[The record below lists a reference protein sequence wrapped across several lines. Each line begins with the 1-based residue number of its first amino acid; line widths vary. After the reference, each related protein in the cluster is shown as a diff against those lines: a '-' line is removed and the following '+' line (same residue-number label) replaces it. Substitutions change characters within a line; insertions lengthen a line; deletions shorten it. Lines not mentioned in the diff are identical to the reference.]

1 MPPARKPVARRR
13 SPSKELPAT
22 RRRLTGEEARTR
34 IMDAALA
41 HLRTEGVHAV
51 TLAGLAKEL
60 DISHQAILHHFG
72 SRDGLV
78 AAVVKRAI
86 DAFESELAGALR
98 VIDGPLT
105 ASRVLLQRAFEVMAD
120 EGHGRLLAMLA
131 LSNESPKDLTSFE
144 TSKPIAM
151 VAKMAHALRLRDE
164 PDATYR
170 DTLFTVMLTAYVVL
184 ATSVFENAVTFGAG
198 LEPSAKVS
206 HEFREWF
213 ANHALAHM
221 EK

>member
-1 MPPARKPVARRR
+1 M
-13 SPSKELPAT
+13 
-22 RRRLTGEEARTR
+22 R

-78 AAVVKRAI
+78 AAVVKRAV
-86 DAFESELAGALR
+86 DSLESELAGALR
-98 VIDGPLT
+98 VIEGPLT
-105 ASRVLLQRAFEVMAD
+105 ASHVLLMRAFEVMAD

-131 LSNESPKDLTSFE
+131 LSNEPPPNIEAFE
-144 TSKPIAM
+144 KSKPIAM
-151 VAKMAHALRLRDE
+151 VARMAHALRLKGE
-164 PDATYR
+164 PDASFR

-184 ATSVFENAVTFGAG
+184 ATSVFEEAVTFGAG
-198 LEPSAKVS
+198 LEPSAKTS
-206 HEFREWF
+206 REFREWF
-213 ANHALAHM
+213 ATHALAHM
-221 EK
+221 EKR

>member
-1 MPPARKPVARRR
+1 M
-13 SPSKELPAT
+13 

-34 IMDAALA
+34 IMDVALA

-86 DAFESELAGALR
+86 DSFESELTGALR
-98 VIDGPLT
+98 VIEGPVT

-120 EGHGRLLAMLA
+120 EGHGRLLAMLV
-131 LSNESPKDLTSFE
+131 LSNEPRPDATSFE

-151 VAKMAHALRLRDE
+151 VAKMAHALRQRDE
-164 PDATYR
+164 PTAEYR

-184 ATSVFENAVTFGAG
+184 ATSVFEEAVTFGAG

-206 HEFREWF
+206 QEFREWF
-213 ANHALAHM
+213 ATHALGHL
-221 EK
+221 EKP

>member
-1 MPPARKPVARRR
+1 MPPRRKSVA
-13 SPSKELPAT
+13 

-60 DISHQAILHHFG
+60 AISHQAILHHFG

-86 DAFESELAGALR
+86 DSFEAELTGALR
-98 VIDGPLT
+98 VIDGARLSDGPND
-105 ASRVLLQRAFEVMAD
+105 ASRVLLQRAFEVLAD

-131 LSNESPKDLTSFE
+131 LSNEPLPNSAAYES
-144 TSKPIAM
+144 SRPIQM
-151 VAKMAHALRLRDE
+151 VARLAHVLRQKDA

-170 DTLFTVMLTAYVVL
+170 DTLFTVMLMAYVVL
-184 ATSVFENAVTFGAG
+184 ATSVFEEAVTHGAG
-198 LEPSAKVS
+198 LEQSAKLS
-206 HEFREWF
+206 HEFRTWF
-213 ANHALAHM
+213 ANHALAHL
-221 EK
+221 EKP

>member
-1 MPPARKPVARRR
+1 
-13 SPSKELPAT
+13 
-22 RRRLTGEEARTR
+22 
-34 IMDAALA
+34 MDAALA
-41 HLRTEGVHAV
+41 HLRTDGVHAV

-86 DAFESELAGALR
+86 DSFESELAGALR

-105 ASRVLLQRAFEVMAD
+105 ASRVLLERAFEVMAD

-131 LSNESPKDLTSFE
+131 LSNEPPPNTAAFE
-144 TSKPIAM
+144 QSKPIAM
-151 VAKMAHALRLRDE
+151 VAKLAHALRLKDE

-170 DTLFTVMLTAYVVL
+170 DTLFTVMLSAYVVL
-184 ATSVFENAVTFGAG
+184 ATSVFEEAVTFGAG
-198 LEPSAKVS
+198 LEPSAKLS

-213 ANHALAHM
+213 ANKALGHL
-221 EK
+221 EKR

>member
-1 MPPARKPVARRR
+1 MPRAPTSRQPPRKPARKPA
-13 SPSKELPAT
+13 P

-60 DISHQAILHHFG
+60 GVSHQAILHHFG
-72 SRDGLV
+72 SRDGLI
-78 AAVVKRAI
+78 AAVVRRAI
-86 DAFESELAGALR
+86 DRFESELAGALR
-98 VIDGPLT
+98 VLEGPL
-105 ASRVLLQRAFEVMAD
+105 AGSRVLLARAFEVMAD

-131 LSNESPKDLTSFE
+131 LSDENHDAAAESST
-144 TSKPIAM
+144 PIAM
-151 VAKMAHALRLRDE
+151 VAKMAHALRQRDE

-184 ATSVFENAVTFGAG
+184 ATSVFEDAVVRGAG
-198 LEPSAKVS
+198 LAPSAKLS

-213 ANHALAHM
+213 ATRALG
-221 EK
+221 

>member
-1 MPPARKPVARRR
+1 MPPRRKPVA
-13 SPSKELPAT
+13 

-60 DISHQAILHHFG
+60 GISHQAILHHFG

-78 AAVVKRAI
+78 AAVVRRAI
-86 DAFESELAGALR
+86 DSFESELAGALR
-98 VIDGPLT
+98 VLDGPLA
-105 ASRVLLQRAFEVMAD
+105 ASRVLLARAFEVMAD

-131 LSNESPKDLTSFE
+131 LSNEPPPAGSFE

-151 VAKMAHALRLRDE
+151 VAKLAHALRLREE
-164 PDATYR
+164 PEATFR

-184 ATSVFENAVTFGAG
+184 ATSVFEEAVVHGAG
-198 LEPSAKVS
+198 LEPSAKLS
-206 HEFREWF
+206 LEFREWF
-213 ANHALAHM
+213 ADRALAHT
-221 EK
+221 EKH

>member
-1 MPPARKPVARRR
+1 
-13 SPSKELPAT
+13 
-22 RRRLTGEEARTR
+22 
-34 IMDAALA
+34 MDAALA

-86 DAFESELAGALR
+86 DSFESELAGALR
-98 VIDGPLT
+98 VIDGPLA

-131 LSNESPKDLTSFE
+131 LSNEPPPNTAAFE
-144 TSKPIAM
+144 QSKPIAM
-151 VAKMAHALRLRDE
+151 VAKMAHALRLREE
-164 PDATYR
+164 PNASFR

-184 ATSVFENAVTFGAG
+184 ATSVFEEAVTFGAG
-198 LEPSAKVS
+198 LEPSEKVS

-213 ANHALAHM
+213 ANRALAHF
-221 EK
+221 EKR

>member
-1 MPPARKPVARRR
+1 MPSRRKPVARQR
-13 SPSKELPAT
+13 SKTEP

-86 DAFESELAGALR
+86 DSFESELAGALR
-98 VIDGPLT
+98 VIDGPLS

-131 LSNESPKDLTSFE
+131 LSNERPSDASFE
-144 TSKPIAM
+144 TSKPIQL
-151 VAKMAHALRLRDE
+151 VAKMAHALRLKEE

-184 ATSVFENAVTFGAG
+184 ATSVFEEAVTYGAG
-198 LEPSAKVS
+198 LEPSEKVS

-213 ANHALAHM
+213 ANHALAHVD
-221 EK
+221 KR

>member
-1 MPPARKPVARRR
+1 
-13 SPSKELPAT
+13 
-22 RRRLTGEEARTR
+22 
-34 IMDAALA
+34 MDAALA
-41 HLRTEGVHAV
+41 HLRTEGVHAI

-72 SRDGLV
+72 SRDGLI

-86 DAFESELAGALR
+86 DSFESELAGALR
-98 VIDGPLT
+98 VIDGPLA
-105 ASRVLLQRAFEVMAD
+105 ASRVLLLRAFEVMAD

-131 LSNESPKDLTSFE
+131 LSNEPPPDVSSLES
-144 TSKPIAM
+144 SKPIAM
-151 VAKMAHALRLRDE
+151 VAKMTHALRLREE

-184 ATSVFENAVTFGAG
+184 ATSVFEGAVVYGAG
-198 LEPSAKVS
+198 LEPSAKLS

-213 ANHALAHM
+213 ANRALAHV
-221 EK
+221 EKH

>member
-1 MPPARKPVARRR
+1 MPPRRKPVARHR
-13 SPSKELPAT
+13 STAAEP

-86 DAFESELAGALR
+86 DSFESELAGALR
-98 VIDGPLT
+98 VVDGPHA
-105 ASRVLLQRAFEVMAD
+105 ASRVLLLRAFEVMAD

-131 LSNESPKDLTSFE
+131 LSSEPPPDVASFE
-144 TSKPIAM
+144 SSRPIQL

-164 PDATYR
+164 PDAAYR

-184 ATSVFENAVTFGAG
+184 ATSVFEKAVTFGAG
-198 LEPSAKVS
+198 LEVTDKTSR
-206 HEFREWF
+206 EFREWF
-213 ANHALAHM
+213 ASHALAHM
-221 EK
+221 EKR

>member
-1 MPPARKPVARRR
+1 
-13 SPSKELPAT
+13 
-22 RRRLTGEEARTR
+22 
-34 IMDAALA
+34 MDAALA
-41 HLRTEGVHAV
+41 HVRTEGVHAV

-72 SRDGLV
+72 SRDGLI

-86 DAFESELAGALR
+86 DSFESELAGALR

-131 LSNESPKDLTSFE
+131 LSNEPRPDTSSFE

-151 VAKMAHALRLRDE
+151 VAKMAHAMRLKEE

-184 ATSVFENAVTFGAG
+184 ATSVFEDVVTFGAG

-213 ANHALAHM
+213 ATHALGHI
-221 EK
+221 EKP

>member
-1 MPPARKPVARRR
+1 
-13 SPSKELPAT
+13 
-22 RRRLTGEEARTR
+22 
-34 IMDAALA
+34 MDAALA

-86 DAFESELAGALR
+86 DSFESELAGALR

-105 ASRVLLQRAFEVMAD
+105 ASRVLLERAFEVMAD

-131 LSNESPKDLTSFE
+131 LSNEPPPDTAAFE
-144 TSKPIAM
+144 KSKPIAM
-151 VAKMAHALRLRDE
+151 VAKLAHALRLKEE

-170 DTLFTVMLTAYVVL
+170 DTLFTVMLSAYVVL
-184 ATSVFENAVTFGAG
+184 ATSVFEDIVSFGAG
-198 LEPSAKVS
+198 LEPSAKLS

-213 ANHALAHM
+213 ANRALGHLD
-221 EK
+221 KR